1 MKKNFSTVKNFI
13 LLIASALTLVAVTF
27 AWYAV
32 TNQGAVQTFFGQVD
46 GSTLSVVYNESVDG
60 GTTYEELTGDIEMEN
75 MVEGYKKMYRIDV
88 TTFPDV
94 PIKLVMA
101 FDDLVSTNDL
111 LPYVYFDYKIVCNST
126 SAELESKTG
135 LKMADYTVSNVFAF
149 DLSSYQLD
157 GNNDYSVYYDVYVIT
172 GDETVSGSAEL
183 GSVKIQGQQIS

>member
-1 MKKNFSTVKNFI
+1 MKKDFSTLKNLI

-32 TNQGAVQTFFGQVD
+32 SNKGTVSTFFGQVD
-46 GSTLSVVYNESVDG
+46 GSTLSVVYNESTDNG
-60 GTTYEELTGDIEMEN
+60 STYNELIGDIEMNN

-94 PIKLVMA
+94 PIKLVMS
-101 FDDLVSTNDL
+101 FDDLVATNDL

-126 SAELESKTG
+126 SAELESKQG
-135 LKMADYTVSNVFAF
+135 LRMSDYTVSNVFAF
-149 DLSSYQLD
+149 DISESQRE
-157 GNNDYSVYYDVYVIT
+157 GNNEYSVYYDVYVVT